1 MIPIFPLN
9 ASPGNDK
16 MFVFPDKQLLGKICL
31 SPFVSADIGI
41 TGHVRICGCADWMPT
56 VIGNIN
62 QHSLVNLINNEKA
75 KLIKQSIIDGTYR
88 YCNGDT
94 CGIINSGQ
102 LNNVNDFSG
111 TMADTISSATTNEI
125 PREITLAIDKV
136 CNLSCP
142 SCRTHIINPSEEDEV
157 LMHEMSQ
164 TLSRNLFSIPTDKE
178 IFLTLSTT
186 GEVFA
191 SPLSLA
197 FLNNINVSEFPGL
210 KLNIQTNGL
219 LCNKRWHRLGDL
231 QTRVAKV
238 TVTIDASTKEVYEK
252 LRRGGRWEDLLD
264 NLEFLKELKKQN
276 GMRLHTRMIV
286 QRDNYQQMLDFHALS
301 LEYDADQIEYSK
313 IHTWDHLTAEQVRPM
328 DVFDRRN
335 PDFLKANIILEKLK
349 TLPNIMI
356 SGGL

>member
-1 MIPIFPLN
+1 
-9 ASPGNDK
+9 
-16 MFVFPDKQLLGKICL
+16 MFVFPDKQLSGKICL

-62 QHSLVNLINNEKA
+62 QDSLINLINNEKA
-75 KLIKQSIIDGTYR
+75 KLIKQSIIDGTYK
-88 YCNGDT
+88 YCNGDN

-102 LNNVNDFSG
+102 LNDVGDFSG
-111 TMADTISSATTNEI
+111 NMLATISSATTNEI
-125 PREITLAIDKV
+125 PKEITLAIDKV

-157 LMHEMSQ
+157 HMHEMSQ
-164 TLSRNLFSIPTDKE
+164 TLSRNLFSTPTNKE

-197 FLNNINVSEFPGL
+197 FLNNINVLDFPGL

-219 LCNKRWHRLGDL
+219 LCIKRWHRLGEL
-231 QTRVAKV
+231 QHRVAKI

-252 LRRGGRWEDLLD
+252 LRRGGSWEELLA

-286 QRDNYQQMLDFHALS
+286 QRDNYHQMLDFHALS
-301 LEYDADQIEYSK
+301 TRYGADQIEYSK
-313 IHTWDHLTAEQVRPM
+313 IHTWEHLTAEQVRPM

-335 PDFLKANIILEKLK
+335 PEFFQSTAILKELK
-349 TLPNIMI
+349 TLPNILI